1 MSQLSP
7 EVIIDDFSKLK
18 EIFNNQEEEI
28 IWKIFSEKLFNFNH
42 TLELLLEKNISNIS
56 DPKNKSTVKFNIMEK
71 LGNIF
76 QSKNKDY
83 PDNSSDYQRLD

>member
-1 MSQLSP
+1 MSKNNHIIIFFFLIIKNILNACKNMIFILFFKLMSQLSP

-42 TLELLLEKNISNIS
+42 TL
-56 DPKNKSTVKFNIMEK
+56 
-71 LGNIF
+71 
-76 QSKNKDY
+76 
-83 PDNSSDYQRLD
+83 